1 MIFQLR
7 TTWEAARM
15 VVRAM
20 IDHRCGP
27 RKAIRVAT
35 ERAQADLEAMW
46 GLILQPV
53 TVYPFTSTVDS
64 DGRRWGGPVLT
75 FGDEGQGMTIDEL
88 LTEIDLT
95 LDDHKENG

>member
-1 MIFQLR
+1 MMFRLR
-7 TTWEAARM
+7 TTWEAAGM

-20 IDHRCGP
+20 FVHRCGP
-27 RKAIRVAT
+27 KKAIRLAT

-53 TVYPFTSTVDS
+53 YPFTYAAGESS
-64 DGRRWGGPVLT
+64 EEMIRPPLM

-88 LTEIDLT
+88 LNEIDVTLT
-95 LDDHKENG
+95 DHKENG